1 MMRAAILGSGVG
13 FVVACSGTASDAD
26 DGSSGATTGGT
37 AASSSPT
44 GGSTGTDGLS
54 GTGDPDGTGAPD
66 DTGAPVGPTYA
77 EDVAPILAKH
87 CWGCHVDGG
96 FAPFPLVSYDDVATI
111 GNAIVAETAGRR
123 MPPWPIDSTG
133 ACQSFADAR
142 WLSDDELATIA
153 AWVDAGSAPGDLAAL
168 PDPPTPPTLGEI
180 DGTLVLPTYTP
191 VAEPPEHP
199 FDDYRCFVV
208 DPGLTDGGTLVAF
221 EVRPGVVE
229 QAHHIVLFSLDSDAA
244 VQQALAND
252 AESEGPGYRC
262 FGDAGV
268 SDTRIVGA
276 WTPGV
281 PVVRFPEGTGVA
293 LPPASPIVV
302 QMHYNLAGGAQADDT
317 AIDLQVDPGATHLES
332 VIFVDADLAIPP
344 GVAGHEEQ
352 SVTTFDGGPVDLLAV
367 FPHMHQI
374 GRTMRVEI
382 TSGGATTCAAD
393 VPRYEFHWQELY
405 SYTEGVRLAPGDEV
419 RLRCGYD
426 STGRDA
432 PTTWG
437 EGSGDEMCAVVF
449 FARPAQ

>member
-1 MMRAAILGSGVG
+1 MLRAAILGSGVG
-13 FVVACSGTASDAD
+13 FVVACG
-26 DGSSGATTGGT
+26 GGT
-37 AASSSPT
+37 AADPGESSGGPAMT
-44 GGSTGTDGLS
+44 GGTEASPATTGESTGTGEVP
-54 GTGDPDGTGAPD
+54 GTGDPD
-66 DTGAPVGPTYA
+66 DTGTPGGPTYA
-77 EDVAPILAKH
+77 EDVAPILATH
-87 CWGCHVDGG
+87 CWGCHVEGG
-96 FAPFPLVSYDDVATI
+96 FAPFSLVDYDDVAPI

-133 ACQSFADAR
+133 ACQNFADAR
-142 WLSDDELATIA
+142 WLTDDELATIA

-168 PDPPTPPTLGEI
+168 PEPPAPPTLGEI

-191 VAEPPEHP
+191 SAEPPEHP

-208 DPGLTDGGTLVAF
+208 DPGLAEGGTLVAF

-252 AESEGPGYRC
+252 AQSDGPGYRC

-281 PVVRFPEGTGVA
+281 PVVRFPTGTGVA
-293 LPPASPIVV
+293 LPPAAPLVV

-317 AIDLQVDPGATHLES
+317 AIDLQIDPTAAHLES

-344 GVAGHEEQ
+344 GVAGHGEQ
-352 SVTTFDGGPVDLLAV
+352 SVTTYDGAPVDLLAV

-374 GRTMRVEI
+374 GRTMHVEI
-382 TSGGATTCAAD
+382 ASAANTTCAAD

-405 SYTEGVRLAPGDEV
+405 SYTEGVRLLPGDEV
-419 RLRCGYD
+419 TLRCGYD
-426 STGRDA
+426 STGREV

-449 FARPAQ
+449 FARPVQ